1 MFNARFLSL
10 VTAGCLVS
18 VFAIGGDSAPPAR
31 LSVPS
36 ESETATA
43 VNEVRDALRE
53 ELAETREGGDAR
65 GLVVTLKE
73 YARESKDP
81 VRKFALLDVA
91 EQLAIDL
98 NQYSLAMGVAAEKVL
113 QFDVSDMPTRIRILE
128 AVVPSQQVDDLDYGI
143 EFATSALAVAVGT
156 EDFAAAK
163 QILDGLRTMVGSYA
177 AIEKD
182 REMEIRR
189 KYPKLFQ
196 STLLHDKLKSSAV
209 KQAWDKVFLHRRRD
223 DYEAQLVA
231 IEAAATVVESRREAM
246 EKWAKRPGDAAQ
258 AAVVGRYLCF
268 DQCDWKQGLPLLA
281 QGEGPL
287 AEVARDEIKTGS
299 TTEPADAAA
308 LADRWWRVAT
318 DAAEEA
324 GGLPNDA
331 AAIQSHAAELYLQA
345 LPDLPAGF
353 EKEVARKRIGQAEVP
368 RVLYAVETD
377 AARCSTAAE
386 AVQVYRMFLA
396 RDSVPEPMRRAGE
409 VRLEW
414 WRQRAE
420 QKYRR
425 FGADWVSPEEYETRT
440 KQAEDRVKHVADLIR
455 MGNISLAK
463 EELDQ
468 ASRLDPTNG
477 KADYVI
483 GVVNSLVYNNE
494 LLAAY
499 YFGEAARREPTNG
512 YILCALANTE
522 ILLEEPKAALRH
534 YVQALEHLPDQFVVE
549 NLGVVLRLASRL
561 GIDDETTRR
570 LNHMYRQAVHDLG
583 LEPAEAETFVFLAPF
598 ALDRNKE
605 GEAEGE
611 SNGSRDIRERVQ
623 IGSGTGFVVAPH
635 LVLTNRHVVEGCTEI
650 VIVDPTNRDK
660 QLTAKVIASSEDPD
674 LALLECEGLEAPAVT
689 LADQLPPR
697 GEDIMCLGFPG
708 GSLLGLALKSTKG
721 SVISLGDEG
730 LDGGN
735 FLHSCII
742 NPGNS
747 GGPIVDQTGRLVGVV
762 VAIVKTNAI
771 GNAYSIGIPVER
783 VRPFLETEI
792 KKYEESKKEPVD
804 ESLAAVPVEPSP
816 GDGTDPAAE
825 EGGEPTPPPPPPPP
839 KKPAPPKP
847 ITWAEVDAK
856 VSPATVFILGKIRT
870 QPAGEGETAPD
881 AVE

>member
-1 MFNARFLSL
+1 M
-10 VTAGCLVS
+10 
-18 VFAIGGDSAPPAR
+18 
-31 LSVPS
+31 
-36 ESETATA
+36 
-43 VNEVRDALRE
+43 
-53 ELAETREGGDAR
+53 
-65 GLVVTLKE
+65 VVTLKE

-91 EQLAIDL
+91 EHLAIEL
-98 NQYSLAMGVAAEKVL
+98 HQYSLAMGVAAEKVL
-113 QFDVSDMPTRIRILE
+113 QFDVTDMPTRMRILE
-128 AVVPSQQVDDLDYGI
+128 SVAASKRLDELDYGI

-156 EDFAAAK
+156 EDFESAK
-163 QILDGLRTMVGSYA
+163 QILENLRTMVASYA
-177 AIEKD
+177 AIEKEQ
-182 REMEIRR
+182 EMEIRR
-189 KYPKLFQ
+189 KNPKLFQ
-196 STLLHDKLKSSAV
+196 STLLHEKLKASSV
-209 KQAWDKVFLHRRRD
+209 KQAWDKVFRNRRRD
-223 DYEAQLVA
+223 RYEAELAA
-231 IEAAATVVESRREAM
+231 IEAAATVVAGRREAM
-246 EKWAKRPGDAAQ
+246 EKWVKRPGDAE
-258 AAVVGRYLCF
+258 AATVVGSYECF
-268 DQCDWKQGLPLLA
+268 DHYDWDQGLRLLA

-287 AEVARDEIKTGS
+287 AEVARDEVATGS
-299 TTEPADAAA
+299 TAEAADAAA
-308 LADRWWRVAT
+308 LADRWWRAAA
-318 DAAEEA
+318 DAATA
-324 GGLPNDA
+324 DGGLPNDA
-331 AAIQSHAAELYLQA
+331 AAIQSHAAELYLKA
-345 LPDLPAGF
+345 LPELPEGF

-368 RVLYAVETD
+368 RVLQAVESD
-377 AARCSTAAE
+377 AARCNTAAE

-396 RDSVPEPMRRAGE
+396 RESIPEPMRRAGQ

-414 WRQRAE
+414 WKQRAE

-425 FGADWVSPEEYETRT
+425 FGEDWVSPEDYAART

-455 MGNISLAK
+455 MGNIALAK

-483 GVVNSLVYNNE
+483 GFINSLVFNNE
-494 LLAAY
+494 LVAAY
-499 YFGEAARREPTNG
+499 FFGEAARREPDNG

-522 ILLEEPKAALRH
+522 ILLKEPEAALRH
-534 YVQALEHLPDQFVVE
+534 YMQALEHLPDQFVVE
-549 NLGVVLRLASRL
+549 NLGVVLRVAARL

-570 LNHMYRQAVHDLG
+570 FNHIYRQAVHDLG

-598 ALDRNKE
+598 ALDKPEE
-605 GEAEGE
+605 GQAEGE
-611 SNGSRDIRERVQ
+611 SNGSRDTRERVQ

-650 VIVDPTNRDK
+650 VIVDPKNRDK

-783 VRPFLETEI
+783 VKPFLDAEI
-792 KKYEESKKEPVD
+792 KKYEESKQEPVD
-804 ESLAAVPVEPSP
+804 PNLAAAPLDVPA
-816 GDGTDPAAE
+816 GDGSEGAPAE
-825 EGGEPTPPPPPPPP
+825 PPPPPPPP
-839 KKPAPPKP
+839 KPAPAKP
-847 ITWAEVDAK
+847 ITWAEVDAR
-856 VSPATVFILGKIRT
+856 VSPSTVFILGKIRSRSSGD
-870 QPAGEGETAPD
+870 AETAPD
-881 AVE
+881 AVAAE